1 MKVQTN
7 SLRNYLGSGLALLL
21 ATLMNF
27 ANGAATPPSVNY
39 QISAS
44 VMGSGGVYQQS
55 AHYGLNSTSG
65 QPSPVGVSAS
75 TAFNYASG
83 FWHDYS
89 PSFAAVNFALSVT
102 NQNSQGGTVASNSGG
117 INCGL
122 VCNQEFVLNTVVTLT
137 ATPQTGYSF
146 AGWTGDCTGTALTC
160 SLTMAKAHSLTVN
173 FAANQ
178 TISFASAPVVVV
190 GGTGTVSATGGG
202 SGNPVIFSSTTTGV
216 CSVNGSTVTGLSAGT
231 CIIAADQAGN
241 ANYNAAPEATQT
253 ITIGKGSQTL
263 SFGAAPSIGIGGS
276 GTVSATGGAT
286 GNPVIFGSMTP
297 SVCSVSGNFGSVVTA
312 VAAGTCTI
320 VADEAGDTNYNDA
333 TPAKLSFTI
342 AKANQV
348 IMFGATPLVTVGNCA
363 TVTAIGGASGNPVVF
378 SASSSQTPTC
388 VTTGSNGSTVC
399 GLKTGPCTLIANQAG
414 NANYN
419 AAPQVTQTFSV
430 IPGLALTVSNANATF
445 GNVISNVGGI
455 NCGANCSAS
464 FPSGSLV
471 TLTAI
476 PVSGYQ
482 FTGWGGACSGYGN
495 SCTVTMSTA
504 QTVTAKFAVF
514 KIHQP
519 VWKRMIKSITQGGG

>member
-1 MKVQTN
+1 MQTN

-21 ATLMNF
+21 ATFMNL
-27 ANGAATPPSVNY
+27 AYGAATPPSVNY

-75 TAFNYASG
+75 TAFLYASG

-102 NQNSQGGTVASNSGG
+102 NQNSQGGTVTSNSGG
-117 INCGL
+117 IKCGL
-122 VCNQEFVLNTVVTLT
+122 VCNQEFVLNTLVTLT

-160 SLTMAKAHSLTVN
+160 SLTMANAHSVTVN

-190 GGTGTVSATGGG
+190 GGTGTVSATGGA
-202 SGNPVIFSSTTTGV
+202 SGDAVIFSTTTTGV
-216 CSVNGSTVTGLSAGT
+216 CSVNGSTVTGVSAGT

-297 SVCSVSGNFGSVVTA
+297 SVCTVSGNFGSVVTA

-320 VADEAGDTNYNDA
+320 AADEAGNTNYNDA
-333 TPAKLSFTI
+333 TPAMLSFTI

-348 IMFGATPLVTVGNCA
+348 IMFGTQPLVTVGNCA

-378 SASSSQTPTC
+378 STPTSLTPAC

-414 NANYN
+414 NANYT
-419 AAPQVTQTFSV
+419 AAPQVTTSFSV
-430 IPGLALTVSNANATF
+430 TPGLALTVSNANAAF

-455 NCGANCSAS
+455 VCGANCSAS

-476 PVSGYQ
+476 PVSGYE

-495 SCTVTMSTA
+495 SCTVIMSTA

-519 VWKRMIKSITQGGG
+519 VWKRVIKSIIQGGR

>member
-21 ATLMNF
+21 ATLMNL
-27 ANGAATPPSVNY
+27 AYGAATPSSGSY
-39 QISAS
+39 QLSAS

-65 QPSPVGVSAS
+65 QPSPVGVSTS

-122 VCNQEFVLNTVVTLT
+122 ICNQEFVLNTVVTLT

-160 SLTMAKAHSLTVN
+160 SLTMANAHSVAVN
-173 FAANQ
+173 FMDNQ
-178 TISFASAPVVVV
+178 TISFAAAPVVVV

-202 SGNPVIFSSTTTGV
+202 SGDPVIFSSTTGV
-216 CSVNGSTVTGLSAGT
+216 CSVNGNTVKGVLAGT

-276 GTVSATGGAT
+276 GTVSATGGTT
-286 GNPVIFGSMTP
+286 GNPVIFGSLTP
-297 SVCSVSGNFGSVVTA
+297 AVCTVSGNFGSVVTA

-320 VADEAGDTNYNDA
+320 VADEAGNNNYNDA
-333 TPAKLSFTI
+333 TPAMLSFTI
-342 AKANQV
+342 AKANQAIAFV
-348 IMFGATPLVTVGNCA
+348 APPLVTVGNCA

-378 SASSSQTPTC
+378 STSTSLTPAC

-414 NANYN
+414 NVNYN
-419 AAPQVTQTFSV
+419 AAPQVTTNFS
-430 IPGLALTVSNANATF
+430 ITPELALTVSNANVAF

-455 NCGANCSAS
+455 VCGANCSAS

-476 PVSGYQ
+476 PVSGYE

-495 SCTVTMSTA
+495 SCMVTMSTV

-519 VWKRMIKSITQGGG
+519 AWKRVIKSITQGGG